1 MAKKPKK
8 SKYPEG
14 YIGRPKPMKTKT
26 FEFHKPT
33 LKNYIGLGILLI
45 IAGFITYIMIR
56 LVNVEKQHELDF
68 EYYSYEEDKQP
79 SSYVLENSY
88 LKLEMDPSTTQFSI
102 LQKNTGHIWY
112 SNPQN
117 IDNDPIALGKE
128 KNNMRSPFL
137 IKYSTINGSDD
148 VYDVYSNSIKR
159 NFYTVSKNGNEIRVD
174 YTVGQMDREYIF
186 PLAIYEEELNEYKAK
201 LSSSEK
207 RAMDRAYHEY
217 DINKMKPT
225 DDVEGLLAK
234 YPKLKDEKLYLVFE
248 NIQTYLKEQM
258 EDIFEKLGY
267 TYDDYLRHKEM
278 YKENNVKEVPA
289 FNLSVIYKLDG
300 KNFIVDLPF
309 SEISYKSKYPIVQ
322 VAVLPYFAAAGAED
336 SGFMFVP
343 EGSGA
348 IINFNNGKIKQNG
361 YYADVYGWDYASDRK
376 ALITE
381 TRSSFPVFG
390 VSYGDSSFIS
400 ILEDGAEYAGIAAE
414 ISGKLASYNYVR
426 AEYKMLHREQYEVTT
441 RNTSAQYSY
450 EKGLPMDEKIHQ
462 VYTFVDSGSYVD
474 MAKEYRNYLFANEK
488 KLNDTEIPFAAEIV
502 GAIDKVQQVAGIPKT
517 LPYELTSYSNTARIV
532 NQIDEMGIKNAN
544 IKISGAINQGIK
556 HKILNKVHFIKALGG
571 KAGFNRMLK
580 DTKDT
585 SAKLYLDA
593 SVQTEYR
600 SGLFDGFVSFRDSA
614 KFASDEIAELNE
626 YSPIWY
632 GKLEEMTSY
641 HLLNPKVIAR
651 NTDVFAKN
659 AKKYGLNLS
668 FRDNGYLLS
677 ADYNDDRRVS
687 RAQAKNQQIEKM
699 TAIKEDGSS
708 IMINGGNAY
717 AIKQSDFI
725 TNMTLRGNS
734 YAILDGLVPFY
745 QIALHGYKRFAG
757 APINLSYESDQLVL
771 ESAECGA
778 GLYFVF
784 MDAPEMKLQESS
796 YTEYYSANFDSWKD
810 KLDTLYK
817 KYNKE
822 IGKVKNSL
830 ISDHKYLS
838 ENVTETV
845 FDNGYKVFVNYG
857 YTDFVTED
865 DIVVPARFYRVLQ

>member
-1 MAKKPKK
+1 MANKVKK

-33 LKNYIGLGILLI
+33 LKNYIGLGIFLI

-68 EYYSYEEDKQP
+68 EYYSYEAEKQP
-79 SSYVLENSY
+79 ESYVLENNY
-88 LKLEMDPSTTQFSI
+88 LKFEMDPATTQFSI
-102 LQKNTGHIWY
+102 LQKNTGHVWY

-117 IDNDPIALGKE
+117 IESDPIALGKE
-128 KNNMRSPFL
+128 KNNMKSPFL

-148 VYDVYSNSIKR
+148 IYDVYSNSIKR

-174 YTVGQMDREYIF
+174 YTIGQMDREYIF
-186 PLAIYEEELNEYKAK
+186 PLAIYEEELNKYKEK

-258 EDIFEKLGY
+258 ETIFEGLGY

-278 YKENNVKEVPA
+278 YKENNAKEVPA
-289 FNLSVIYKLDG
+289 FNLSVIYKIDG
-300 KNFIVDLPF
+300 KNFTVDVPF

-322 VAVLPYFAAAGAED
+322 ISVLPYFAAAGTD
-336 SGFMFVP
+336 DQGFMFVP

-348 IINFNNGKIKQNG
+348 IINFNNGKTKQNG

-381 TRSSFPVFG
+381 TRNAFPVFG

-426 AEYKMLHREQYEVTT
+426 ADYKMLHREQFEVTT

-450 EKGLPMDEKIHQ
+450 EKGLPAEEKIHQ
-462 VYTFVDSGSYVD
+462 VYTFIDSGSYVD
-474 MAKEYRNYLFANEK
+474 MAKEYRSYLFASEK
-488 KLNDTEIPFAAEIV
+488 KLNDSEIPFAAEIV

-517 LPYELTSYSNTARIV
+517 LPYSLTTYSEAASIIH
-532 NQIDEMGIKNAN
+532 QIDDMGIKNAN
-544 IKISGAINQGIK
+544 IKLSGAINQGIK
-556 HKILNKVHFIKALGG
+556 QKILKKVKFIRTLGG
-571 KAGFNRMLK
+571 KAGFTRMLK
-580 DTKDT
+580 SASET

-593 SVQTEYR
+593 AVQTEYR
-600 SGLFDGFVSFRDSA
+600 SGMFDGFISYRDAA
-614 KFASDEIAELNE
+614 KFASDEVAELNE
-626 YSPIWY
+626 YSSIWY
-632 GKLEEMTSY
+632 GKLEEQDSY
-641 HLLNPKVIAR
+641 HLLNPKLIGQ
-651 NTDVFAKN
+651 NTDVFEKA
-659 AKKYGLNLS
+659 AKKYNVNLS
-668 FRDNGYLLS
+668 FRDNGYYLS
-677 ADYNDDRRVS
+677 GDYNDDRRVS
-687 RAQAKNQQIEKM
+687 RAEAKNQQVAKM
-699 TAIKEDGSS
+699 TDIKNNGSS

-717 AIKQSDFI
+717 AVKNSDFI
-725 TNMTLRGNS
+725 TNMVLHGNS
-734 YAILDGLVPFY
+734 YAILDSLVPFY
-745 QIALHGYKRFAG
+745 QIALHGYKRYAG
-757 APINLSYESDQLVL
+757 LPVNLSYEAEQIIL
-771 ESAECGA
+771 ESGESGA

-784 MDAPEMKLQESS
+784 MKAPEMKLQEST
-796 YTEYYSANFDSWKD
+796 YTEYYSANFDGWKD
-810 KLDTLYK
+810 KLETLYK
-817 KYNKE
+817 QYNKE
-822 IGKVKNSL
+822 IGKVTNSL
-830 ISDHKYLS
+830 ISNHKYLS
-838 ENVTETV
+838 EHVTQTEYE
-845 FDNGYKVFVNYG
+845 NGYKVYVNFG
-857 YTDFVTED
+857 YASFTTED
-865 DIVVPARFYRVLQ
+865 GLVIPARSYRVIR